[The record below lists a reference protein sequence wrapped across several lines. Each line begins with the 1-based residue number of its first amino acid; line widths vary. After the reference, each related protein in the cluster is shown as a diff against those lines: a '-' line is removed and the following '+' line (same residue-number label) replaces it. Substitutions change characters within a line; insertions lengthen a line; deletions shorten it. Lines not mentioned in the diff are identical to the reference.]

1 MGGGGADFLG
11 VYIVYG
17 RFPGG
22 HCCFTSISV
31 KSYQCQEGVGGESQ
45 WGRGREFQGGWY
57 GITWGGGCHPWMFQN

>member
-31 KSYQCQEGVGGESQ
+31 KSYQCQEGVGGELQ
-45 WGRGREFQGGWY
+45 WGRGREFQGGW
-57 GITWGGGCHPWMFQN
+57 